1 MDRRDLLTRVF
12 EPHPAS
18 PGAGRYT
25 NAVLRTQNNEAVKFY
40 DDLIRGKQCVV
51 NFMYAECH
59 GSCPAVTQTLKT
71 IYRELKDRMGKDLF
85 FYSIT
90 IKPEEDTPAALKH
103 YAVTRKADLPG
114 WYFLTGDPYDLK
126 TIRYRLFNMDHPG
139 LDSDLALHSGYLR
152 IINDARNSWGMAQA
166 FATNKNILT
175 RIAWQDPPKS
185 YAERVIEV
193 QKRQAVI
200 NEEVKKYGYRRGGM
214 NV

>member
-1 MDRRDLLTRVF
+1 MDRRNLLTKVF

-18 PGAGRYT
+18 PGASRYT

-40 DDLIRGKQCVV
+40 DDLIRGKQCVI

-71 IYRELKDRMGKDLF
+71 IYRTLKDRMGKDLF

-90 IKPEEDTPAALKH
+90 LKPENDTPAVLKH
-103 YAVTRKADLPG
+103 YAETRNADLPG
-114 WYFLTGDPYDLK
+114 WYFLTGDEYDLK

-139 LDSDLALHSGYLR
+139 LDADESLHSGYLR

-166 FATNKNILT
+166 FASNRNILR
-175 RIAWQDPPKS
+175 RISWHDMPKTF
-185 YAERVIEV
+185 AENVIANRILQE
-193 QKRQAVI
+193 QIMKD
-200 NEEVKKYGYRRGGM
+200 VKKYGYRRD
-214 NV
+214 V

>member
-18 PGAGRYT
+18 PGAARYT
-25 NAVLRTQNNEAVKFY
+25 NAVKFY
-40 DDLIRGKQCVV
+40 DDLIRGKQCVI

-59 GSCPAVTQTLKT
+59 GSCPAVTQTLKS

-90 IKPEEDTPAALKH
+90 IKPEEDSPAALKH
-103 YAVTRKADLPG
+103 YATTRKADLPG
-114 WYFLTGDPYDLK
+114 WYFLTGDPYDLR

-166 FATNKNILT
+166 FASNRNILR
-175 RIAWQDPPKS
+175 RIAWQDPLKS
-185 YAERVIEV
+185 YGERVIESRA
-193 QKRQAVI
+193 RQI
-200 NEEVKKYGYRRGGM
+200 LIEQEVKKYGYRRDVM
-214 NV
+214 S

>member
-1 MDRRDLLTRVF
+1 MDRRSLLTKVF

-18 PGAGRYT
+18 PGATRYT

-71 IYRELKDRMGKDLF
+71 IYRTLNDRMGKDLF

-90 IKPEEDTPAALKH
+90 IKPDNDTPAALKH
-103 YAVTRKADLPG
+103 YAKMRNVDLPG
-114 WYFLTGDPYDLK
+114 WYFLTGDAYDLR
-126 TIRYRLFNMDHPG
+126 TLRYRLFNMDHPG
-139 LDSDLALHSGYLR
+139 LDADEALHSGYLR

-166 FATNKNILT
+166 FASNRNILR
-175 RIAWQDPPKS
+175 RISWQDNPKT
-185 YAERVIEV
+185 YAEMVVVNRAV
-193 QKRQAVI
+193 QEQIMKD
-200 NEEVKKYGYRRGGM
+200 VKKFGYRRDI
-214 NV
+214 

>member
-1 MDRRDLLTRVF
+1 MDRRNLLTKVF

-18 PGAGRYT
+18 PGATRYT

-40 DDLIRGKQCVV
+40 DDLIRGKQCVI

-59 GSCPAVTQTLKT
+59 GSCPAVTQTLKS
-71 IYRELKDRMGKDLF
+71 IYRTLKDRMGKDLF

-90 IKPEEDTPAALKH
+90 IKPENDTPAALKH
-103 YAVTRKADLPG
+103 YAKMRNVDLPG
-114 WYFLTGDPYDLK
+114 WYFLTGDAYDLK

-166 FATNKNILT
+166 FASNKNILN
-175 RIAWQDPPKS
+175 RISWQDPPRT
-185 YAERVIEV
+185 YAENVVRHRIIQE
-193 QKRQAVI
+193 KI
-200 NEEVKKYGYRRGGM
+200 MKDVKQFGYRRDI
-214 NV
+214 

>member
-1 MDRRDLLTRVF
+1 MDRRSLLTKVF

-18 PGAGRYT
+18 PGATRYT

-40 DDLIRGKQCVV
+40 DDLIRGKQCVI

-71 IYRELKDRMGKDLF
+71 IYRTMKDRMGNDLF

-90 IKPEEDTPAALKH
+90 IKPENDTPAALKH
-103 YAVTRKADLPG
+103 YAQMRNVDLPG
-114 WYFLTGDPYDLK
+114 WYFLTGDAYDLK

-139 LDSDLALHSGYLR
+139 LDADEALHSGYLR

-166 FATNKNILT
+166 FASNRNILR
-175 RIAWQDPPKS
+175 RISWQDMPKS
-185 YAERVIEV
+185 YSEMVVVNRSV
-193 QKRQAVI
+193 QEQIMRD
-200 NEEVKKYGYRRGGM
+200 VKKYGYRRDI
-214 NV
+214 

>member
-1 MDRRDLLTRVF
+1 MERRDLLTRVF

-18 PGAGRYT
+18 PGAARYT

-90 IKPEEDTPAALKH
+90 IKPEDDTPAALKH
-103 YAVTRKADLPG
+103 YAEMRNVDLPG
-114 WYFLTGDPYDLK
+114 WYFLTGDSNDLK

-175 RIAWQDPPKS
+175 RIAWQDQPKS
-185 YAERVIEV
+185 YAERVIIV
-193 QKRQAVI
+193 RDRQAVI

>member
-1 MDRRDLLTRVF
+1 MDRRSLLTKVF

-18 PGAGRYT
+18 PGVTRYT

-40 DDLIRGKQCVV
+40 DDLIRGKQCVI

-71 IYRELKDRMGKDLF
+71 IYRTMKDRMGNDLF

-90 IKPEEDTPAALKH
+90 IKPENDTPAALKH
-103 YAVTRKADLPG
+103 YAKMRNVDLPG
-114 WYFLTGDPYDLK
+114 WYFLTGDAYDLK

-139 LDSDLALHSGYLR
+139 LDADEALHSGYLR

-166 FATNKNILT
+166 FASNRNILR
-175 RIAWQDPPKS
+175 RISWQDMPKT
-185 YAERVIEV
+185 YAENVIVNRKV
-193 QKRQAVI
+193 QEQIMRD
-200 NEEVKKYGYRRGGM
+200 VKLYGYRRD
-214 NV
+214 V